1 LCVMLVFMGRHK
13 HQSVPFVPPTIN
25 RPFEQTAETVSFPM
39 QDSTAKTEN
48 PIQDSVNQEVATD
61 SAAPVERQ
69 KVWVVLEERRVAL
82 GALVTVAKGKIVK
95 KASIAEKLKQQGVP
109 LEEKYV

>member
-1 LCVMLVFMGRHK
+1 MLVFMGRHK
-13 HQSVPFVPPTIN
+13 HQSVPFVPQTIN
-25 RPFEQTAETVSFPM
+25 RPFEPKAETVSFPM
-39 QDSTAKTEN
+39 QN
-48 PIQDSVNQEVATD
+48 FPIQAETPAQDDASSEAAVD
-61 SAAPVERQ
+61 IAAPVERQ